1 MSEVS
6 FSPPEAT
13 WALYRF
19 AADCMKWGMKPE
31 LVARELTQKGV
42 SPHTARLMVRNLS
55 AARKRVNR
63 RAVLRRAGIHALIC
77 AFGII
82 LLLGTAASASASGA
96 AALVAWGAIL
106 FGGLRCA
113 MALAE
118 L

>member
-31 LVARELTQKGV
+31 IVARELTQKGV
-42 SPHTARLMVRNLS
+42 SPAAARLMVQNLS

-63 RAVLRRAGIHALIC
+63 RVILRRAGINAVIC

-82 LLLGTAASASASGA
+82 LTLGAAAGASASIGA
-96 AALVAWGAIL
+96 LLVGGGTIL
-106 FGGLRCA
+106 FGGLRCVL
-113 MALAE
+113 ALAE